1 MLVLKTH
8 PPGGHYT
15 PGFSATIGAV
25 TRRPPDE
32 DRDTLIE
39 VSQRTKL
46 GVGAKDPPVAEPADL
61 VGHVVGGYLV
71 ESRIG
76 AGAMGVVY
84 RAKHVDDNRVVALKA
99 LHEHHLGEPR
109 TVERFRREARLA
121 ARLGHPHVAGI
132 YELVVT
138 PDGRFCIAL
147 ELVEGQP
154 LTELLTMPLPPERV
168 MTIAAQLLRGLEH
181 AHAMGL
187 VHRDLKPDN
196 VLVEWRNARDHAR
209 IVDFGIAL
217 ASEGSAESLDRL
229 TATGQVV
236 GTVHYMAP
244 EQALGDVVDERAD
257 LYSLGVIVYEML
269 SGVKPYEGKPVDI
282 IGKKVRTEA
291 PAFADRVPNLIVE
304 PMLERFCRK
313 LLARMPEWRFQS
325 AREALNVLKL
335 LETDPKSAGPF
346 LGVMDV
352 EKALEVVLLPDP
364 PSKKRR

>member
-1 MLVLKTH
+1 M
-8 PPGGHYT
+8 
-15 PGFSATIGAV
+15 
-25 TRRPPDE
+25 TRRPHDE
-32 DRDTLIE
+32 DSDTLID
-39 VSQRTKL
+39 VGQRTKL
-46 GVGAKDPPVAEPADL
+46 GVGGREPSVPASADL
-61 VGHVVGGYLV
+61 VGTVVGGYLV
-71 ESRIG
+71 EAQIG
-76 AGAMGVVY
+76 AGATGVVY
-84 RAKHVDDNRVVALKA
+84 RAKHVDDNRVVAFKV

-121 ARLGHPHVAGI
+121 ARLGHPHVAGV

-138 PDGRFCIAL
+138 ADGRFCIAL

-154 LTELLTMPLPPERV
+154 LRELLTMPLPPERV

-269 SGVKPYEGKPVDI
+269 TAVKPYEGKPVDI
-282 IGKKVRTEA
+282 IGQKVRNEV
-291 PAFADRVPNLIVE
+291 PSFAERVPKLLVE
-304 PMLERFCRK
+304 PMLELFCRK
-313 LLARMPEWRFQS
+313 LLGRMPEWRFQT

-335 LETDPKSAGPF
+335 LEADPRSAGPS
-346 LGVMDV
+346 LGIMDV
-352 EKALEVVLLPDP
+352 EKALAVVSLPP
-364 PSKKRR
+364 PPARRR